1 MLSTVRA
8 KGSHLRRLML
18 SLVLLSLAASMA
30 NAAPLCV
37 VDDFLGNYVTNYNT
51 FGNACQIGDK
61 LFWGFSL
68 TNGPLAIGAEPS
80 VMDIKVQP
88 IPGDG
93 LTLIGISFNSGFW
106 DISGGIP
113 IDQFITY
120 NVATLTGQAIIKD
133 ATLSIT
139 GTLAG
144 VGGSGTVVEQLNP
157 AVPGSPITAT
167 LPNTVSVNINFI
179 GNQVAGLAVSNR
191 ITLIGGPGFGDTA
204 HISVIENDF
213 SENIVVPEPMTTASL
228 GAGLVLLGLVWR
240 KRLAVTSVNGSRK

>member
-1 MLSTVRA
+1 MLNTVRTN
-8 KGSHLRRLML
+8 GRRLRRML
-18 SLVLLSLAASMA
+18 LGFAFLSLAASMA

-37 VDDFLGNYVTNYNT
+37 VDDFLGNYISSYNT

-68 TNGPLAIGAEPS
+68 TDGPGAIGAEPS
-80 VMDIKVQP
+80 DMDIKVLP

-106 DISGGIP
+106 DISDSLI
-113 IDQFITY
+113 IDQFISY
-120 NVATLTGQAIIKD
+120 NIATLSGQPIIKD

-157 AVPGSPITAT
+157 AVPGSPITAM
-167 LPNTVSVNINFI
+167 LPSTVSVNINFI
-179 GNQVAGLAVSNR
+179 GNQVSTLAVSNR
-191 ITLIGGPGFGDTA
+191 ITLVGGPGFGDTA

-213 SENIVVPEPMTTASL
+213 SENIVVPEPMTTVPL
-228 GAGLVLLGLVWR
+228 GAGLLLFGMAWR
-240 KRLAVTSVNGSRK
+240 KRLARTSVSGSGK